1 MFRMK
6 GEYLKN
12 CNCLATC
19 ACDTAGIP
27 SPHKFCEGLVGM
39 RITDGEVDGVK
50 LDGLSWVVA
59 VHFPGALHEGNGTA
73 EVYIDQNATEKQR
86 QGLIAILT
94 GQQGGPLF
102 EILSQIITT
111 IHGPHFVPITWQF
124 DYKGRRAHISIPGKI
139 ETRSV
144 PLSVPA
150 TGDQQRVIV
159 RLPDGF
165 AYKEM
170 EVAQT
175 SVLKSTGEIK
185 FEWKKTH
192 SALAYVDQ
200 TDKGL
205 MALPGQLPEA
215 VAAG

>member
-111 IHGPHFVPITWQF
+111 IHGPHFVPITCSSTTRGGARTSRFQARS
-124 DYKGRRAHISIPGKI
+124 RRAPCLS
-139 ETRSV
+139 RSLQPV
-144 PLSVPA
+144 INSGSSSVSLTDWN
-150 TGDQQRVIV
+150 TGRWRARRRQSSSHHR
-159 RLPDGF
+159 R
-165 AYKEM
+165 
-170 EVAQT
+170 
-175 SVLKSTGEIK
+175 
-185 FEWKKTH
+185 
-192 SALAYVDQ
+192 
-200 TDKGL
+200 
-205 MALPGQLPEA
+205 
-215 VAAG
+215 